1 MLDKKQIWAISLWNF
16 VLFQMHCKTVETT
29 HSISNAFV
37 PGTANQCTIQWWFKK
52 FCKGDN
58 SLEDKECGGWSL
70 EADNN
75 QFEINHRSWSSYN
88 YTKSCW
94 RIQHQPFYSNL
105 AFEANSFQF
114 SRSVVSNSL
123 RPCGLQHARLL
134 CPSPA
139 PGACSNS
146 CPSSQWCHPTILS
159 PVIPFSSCL
168 QSFPASGSSPMSQFF
183 TSGDQSIRASA

>member
-1 MLDKKQIWAISLWNF
+1 MLDKKKFEWFSYLSSKWAIKQGKQLTTSK
-16 VLFQMHCKTVETT
+16 MHLAKKMLTEHV
-29 HSISNAFV
+29 V
-37 PGTANQCTIQWWFKK
+37 QWKFKK
-52 FCKGDN
+52 VCKGDN

-75 QFEINHRSWSSYN
+75 QFESNHRSWSSYN

-168 QSFPASGSSPMSQFF
+168 QTFPASGSSPMSQFF